1 MNIITTL
8 FQVLAAFFGTVA
20 FGIMFRVPAKH
31 LTAAG
36 MTAAIVWLVYLLVHD
51 LIGGV
56 ALSILCSAFAA
67 VVIARAF
74 AVIFHCPA
82 TIFLVAGIF
91 PLVPGAGIYNT
102 VYAAITAD
110 YISALALFLDAF
122 KNAFTIAIAISIGFM
137 IPNSVFAKL
146 KRFEISRS

>member
-1 MNIITTL
+1 MNILTMV

-31 LTAAG
+31 LAAAG
-36 MTAAIVWLVYLLVHD
+36 LTASIVWLVYLLTYGLAD
-51 LIGGV
+51 SV
-56 ALSILCSAFAA
+56 AASILCAA
-67 VVIARAF
+67 LAAAVIARSF

-122 KNAFTIAIAISIGFM
+122 KNAFAIAIAISIGFM
-137 IPNSVFAKL
+137 IPNSTFAKL
-146 KRFEISRS
+146 KRFELRRS

>member
-1 MNIITTL
+1 MNILTMV
-8 FQVLAAFFGTVA
+8 FQLLSAFFGTVA

-31 LTAAG
+31 LPSAGLTAS
-36 MTAAIVWLVYLLVHD
+36 IVWFVYLIAFEM
-51 LIGGV
+51 IGSV
-56 ALSILCSAFAA
+56 AAAILCSALAA
-67 VVIARAF
+67 AVIARSF

-122 KNAFTIAIAISIGFM
+122 KNAFAIAIAISVGFM
-137 IPNSVFAKL
+137 IPNSAFAKL